1 MKAQLSDANADQA
14 QYWNSAPGQKWAA
27 HQAQLDMLLAGV
39 RDTLIRRSAAASGT
53 RVLDV
58 GCGTG
63 DTTLAFAD
71 QVGER
76 GEVIGVDIS
85 DPLLA
90 MARRRAD
97 GRAGVGFILA
107 DAQTHTFD
115 PGRFDLVASR
125 FGVMFFADPV
135 AAFANLARALRPGGR
150 VILAAWDAVREN
162 PWMSIS
168 KTAAVARLGPVA
180 PDPPGAPGPFAFAD
194 APRVLGILS
203 DAGLLNPTVAT
214 EDLFLNVQGTAAD
227 AAALATTIGPV
238 PRIMAEHDGTD
249 ADRFAIAD
257 ATAIAFRPYAGPGLV
272 RVPARVHFF
281 SAVRP

>member
-1 MKAQLSDANADQA
+1 MKTQQSGGNADQA

-27 HQAQLDMLLAGV
+27 HQAQLDTLMASV
-39 RDTLIRRSAAASGT
+39 RDALIRRCAAAPGA

-63 DTTLAFAD
+63 DTTLALAD
-71 QVGER
+71 HVGAR

-90 MARRRAD
+90 IARQRAN
-97 GRAGVGFILA
+97 GRAGLGFIRT
-107 DAQTHTFD
+107 DAQTHAFD

-150 VILAAWDAVREN
+150 MVFAAWDAVREN
-162 PWMSIS
+162 PWMSAS
-168 KTAAVARLGPVA
+168 KAAAVARLGPVA

-194 APRVLGILS
+194 AARVLGILS
-203 DAGLLNPTVAT
+203 DAGLADPAVAT
-214 EDLFLNVQGTAAD
+214 EDLFLQVLGTPDD
-227 AAALATTIGPV
+227 AAALATTLGPV
-238 PRIMAEHDGTD
+238 PRIIAERDGTE
-249 ADRFAIAD
+249 ADRLAIAE
-257 ATAIAFRPYAGPGLV
+257 ATAAAFRTYAVSGAV

-281 SAVRP
+281 SAMCP